1 MEKTN
6 ILMIMCDQMVPLLTG
21 AYGHPVV
28 QTPNLNRLV
37 QEGVRFDNAYSTCP
51 ICSPTRQSLFT
62 GKYPSNLDCF
72 DNTSILAS
80 DQPTLCHYL
89 SIAGYDTALTGKM
102 HFIGPDQTHGFER
115 RLNTDVFPSDFTWLP
130 QRPKKSMLE
139 DYADFHAQPIA
150 IDYVT
155 AGIRQWSMQF
165 DYDEETHF
173 RALEYLRSRRSQ
185 YTGTLQK
192 ELPPRDE
199 RPFFL
204 CVSYCHPHEPFH
216 VTQELWDLY
225 EGQDIPLPEVPPD
238 LAEHEHPMDQ
248 MLNTFHGTHRV
259 DLDDKE
265 ALYTMHRA
273 YYGLV
278 TYVDRKVGELL
289 QALDD
294 YGLRENTL
302 VIFLSDHGDMLGE
315 RRMVQ
320 KRTFYEYSSRVP
332 WIMAHPKLE
341 ASGVT
346 VAEPVSIIDVMPTI
360 LDFIGTDDEKMTPI
374 DGESVLPL
382 VKGEQDP
389 ERAVFTELHA
399 EGVNTTCFMVRQ
411 GDFKYIH
418 VTGYG
423 PQLYNLVEDP
433 KEWNNLA
440 GTPEYAD
447 IETKLHGLI
456 MAKFDPGDIEA
467 RVQDSLAR
475 RTVIRE
481 AMRKT
486 GLPKWDY
493 QPFCDAT
500 RQYWREG

>member
-1 MEKTN
+1 
-6 ILMIMCDQMVPLLTG
+6 MIMCDQMVAELTG

-37 QEGVRFDNAYSTCP
+37 REGVRFDNAYSTCP

-62 GKYPSNLDCF
+62 GKYASNIDCY

-89 SIAGYDTALTGKM
+89 SIAGYETALTGKM
-102 HFIGPDQTHGFER
+102 HFIGPDQTHGFEK
-115 RLNTDVFPSDFTWLP
+115 RLTTDVFPSDFTWLP
-130 QRPKKSMLE
+130 QRPKQSMLE
-139 DYADFHAQPIA
+139 DYADFHDQPIA

-155 AGIRQWSMQF
+155 AGVRQWSMQF

-173 RALEYLRSRRSQ
+173 RALEYLRSKRSQ

-192 ELPPRDE
+192 DLPPRDE

-216 VTQELWDLY
+216 ATQELWDLY
-225 EGQDIPLPEVPPD
+225 EGQDIPLPEIPAD
-238 LAEHEHPMDQ
+238 LAEREHPMDQ

-259 DLDDKE
+259 DMDDKE
-265 ALYTMHRA
+265 ALYNMHRA

-294 YGLRENTL
+294 YGLRENTM

-320 KRTFYEYSSRVP
+320 KRTFYEHSSRVP
-332 WIMAHPKLE
+332 WIMAHPQL
-341 ASGVT
+341 GVNGTT
-346 VAEPVSIIDVMPTI
+346 VAEPVSIVDVMPTI
-360 LDFIGTDDEKMTPI
+360 LDYPGVSEQEPLPTD
-374 DGESVLPL
+374 GQSVLPL
-382 VKGEQDP
+382 IQGERDP
-389 ERAVFTELHA
+389 QRAVFSELHT

-411 GDFKYIH
+411 GDYKYIH

-423 PQLYNLVEDP
+423 SQLYNLAEDP
-433 KEWNNLA
+433 KEWNNLT
-440 GTPEYAD
+440 GEPEYAE
-447 IETKLHGLI
+447 IEARLHGLI
-456 MAKFDPGDIEA
+456 MAKFDPEDIEA

-481 AMRKT
+481 AMRWT

-493 QPFCDAT
+493 QPIFDAT